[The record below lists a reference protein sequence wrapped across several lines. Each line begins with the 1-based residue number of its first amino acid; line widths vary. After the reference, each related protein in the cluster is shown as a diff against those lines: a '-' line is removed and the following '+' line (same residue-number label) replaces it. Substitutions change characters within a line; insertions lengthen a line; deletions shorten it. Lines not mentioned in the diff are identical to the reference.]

1 MKKNFFCLLF
11 AWVCAITSLSALD
24 ISRLPR
30 QISSGPQGRH
40 HVQGIAYDE
49 KNDCIYMSFTTTLIK
64 MDLQGH
70 VLGSVQGLTGHLGC
84 MALNPDD
91 GRLYASLEYKH
102 DGIGKGIGTQANDKA
117 NGFYVAIFDVDR
129 ITRPNMDAA
138 EVMTT
143 VYIREAVTDYEAK
156 VINQGK
162 EVDHRHGCSGIDG
175 LAIAP
180 KWGKKG
186 GRQMLY
192 TSYGVYG
199 DNNRTDNDYQ
209 VILCYDI
216 SKWKK
221 YEQPLSS
228 KNLHSSGP
236 EKPNRK
242 YFVRTGNTTYGIQN
256 LAYDKYSGHM
266 LAAVYPG
273 KKAEWPNYN
282 LFVIDGTQK
291 PKKTNLHGF
300 DHPTKGWTLSLLPQ
314 GEHDAKTNTWGFRF
328 PYGSTGICSLGDD
341 YFYVSHPGKD
351 AQTGQQC
358 TTLYL
363 YKWNGGTWSLVE

>member
-1 MKKNFFCLLF
+1 
-11 AWVCAITSLSALD
+11 
-24 ISRLPR
+24 
-30 QISSGPQGRH
+30 
-40 HVQGIAYDE
+40 
-49 KNDCIYMSFTTTLIK
+49 
-64 MDLQGH
+64 
-70 VLGSVQGLTGHLGC
+70 
-84 MALNPDD
+84 
-91 GRLYASLEYKH
+91 
-102 DGIGKGIGTQANDKA
+102 
-117 NGFYVAIFDVDR
+117 
-129 ITRPNMDAA
+129 
-138 EVMTT
+138 
-143 VYIREAVTDYEAK
+143 
-156 VINQGK
+156 
-162 EVDHRHGCSGIDG
+162 
-175 LAIAP
+175 
-180 KWGKKG
+180 
-186 GRQMLY
+186 MLY

-291 PKKTNLHGF
+291 PKKSNLHGF

-314 GEHDAKTNTWGFRF
+314 GEHDAKTDTWGFRF
-328 PYGSTGICSLGDD
+328 PYGSTGICSLGDG

>member
-1 MKKNFFCLLF
+1 
-11 AWVCAITSLSALD
+11 
-24 ISRLPR
+24 
-30 QISSGPQGRH
+30 
-40 HVQGIAYDE
+40 
-49 KNDCIYMSFTTTLIK
+49 
-64 MDLQGH
+64 
-70 VLGSVQGLTGHLGC
+70 
-84 MALNPDD
+84 
-91 GRLYASLEYKH
+91 
-102 DGIGKGIGTQANDKA
+102 
-117 NGFYVAIFDVDR
+117 
-129 ITRPNMDAA
+129 MDAA

-162 EVDHRHGCSGIDG
+162 EVEHRHGCSGIDG

-314 GEHDAKTNTWGFRF
+314 GEHDAKTDTWGFRF
-328 PYGSTGICSLGDD
+328 PYGSTGICSLGDG